1 MTGIW
6 VKISGLLL
14 ALSVIAGC
22 STNPVTGRSELVLL
36 SESQEIALG
45 EKNYLANQ
53 QASGGPF
60 LLDEPLTRYVSDL
73 GAKLAAVSDRPT
85 LPYEFVVLNSGVPNA
100 WAMPGGKIA
109 INRGLL
115 VLLES
120 EAELAAVIGHE
131 IVHAAARHTAQAQTR
146 QTALSAGVVGLEL
159 LTGQRLGQLQQTVVK
174 YGGQL
179 LLSRYGR
186 DQELEADLYGMRY
199 MAKAGFDPEG
209 AVQLQQK
216 FVQLSAQRG
225 QQNTLEALFASH
237 PPSQQRVDINQQTA
251 FSLPEGLTLGAESY
265 QALIAPLKAMQ
276 PAYDQYQQAQQ
287 AFADKDYVQAESL
300 VDEAIARL
308 SKEGLFYAL
317 RGDIYAAQEQPTKAL
332 LAYDQALSRN
342 DQYFLLHLGRGLLH
356 LELAQTTEARRDLE
370 ASLALLP
377 TAQAHYALGEL
388 ALKRGDGV
396 AARRHYRAASQGQG
410 PQANLAQQGL
420 ARLDLPQHPGRFLRA
435 RVVFDPQVRQY
446 FIELQNPSPVAVQ
459 QIQAQVLRSDGALL
473 FSALLDEPVSAGSV
487 RRYRLPPSFR
497 PPQNA
502 GVSVKLLRAD
512 VVQ

>member
-159 LTGQRLGQLQQTVVK
+159 LTGQRLGQLQQTGVK

-186 DQELEADLYGMRY
+186 EQELEADLYGMRY

-237 PPSQQRVDINQQTA
+237 PPSHIEK
-251 FSLPEGLTLGAESY
+251 LYLG
-265 QALIAPLKAMQ
+265 
-276 PAYDQYQQAQQ
+276 
-287 AFADKDYVQAESL
+287 
-300 VDEAIARL
+300 
-308 SKEGLFYAL
+308 
-317 RGDIYAAQEQPTKAL
+317 
-332 LAYDQALSRN
+332 
-342 DQYFLLHLGRGLLH
+342 
-356 LELAQTTEARRDLE
+356 
-370 ASLALLP
+370 
-377 TAQAHYALGEL
+377 
-388 ALKRGDGV
+388 
-396 AARRHYRAASQGQG
+396 
-410 PQANLAQQGL
+410 
-420 ARLDLPQHPGRFLRA
+420 
-435 RVVFDPQVRQY
+435 
-446 FIELQNPSPVAVQ
+446 
-459 QIQAQVLRSDGALL
+459 
-473 FSALLDEPVSAGSV
+473 
-487 RRYRLPPSFR
+487 
-497 PPQNA
+497 
-502 GVSVKLLRAD
+502 
-512 VVQ
+512 